1 MKTIAAKRTKA
12 PSIVGLKDLR
22 ENMEA
27 YITQVGKGKSFTV
40 VRRSRPVFRVVPV
53 DEWGDE
59 GEWETVLNFREL
71 DPAGVSAS
79 EVLKAIT
86 KLNESNRK
94 VSRNT

>member
-1 MKTIAAKRTKA
+1 MNTPAAKRNRA

-22 ENMEA
+22 ENMED
-27 YITQVGKGKSFTV
+27 YITQVGEGKSFTV

-59 GEWETVLNFREL
+59 GEWETLVDFREL

-79 EVLKAIT
+79 DVLKAIT

-94 VSRNT
+94 VSCNS